1 MDEKKQPGISFN
13 GIILTK
19 EKFWRD
25 YSVPDN
31 ASPDLSINVNR
42 SNQGREWITEIS
54 FSLRM
59 IYQEKEVLQLDS
71 TFVGFFSVIEGEENM
86 EIEQYMQNHS
96 PALMFPY
103 IREHISTVTQK
114 AGIKPEFLAPV
125 NVLALLKN
133 AHSQ

>member
-1 MDEKKQPGISFN
+1 M
-13 GIILTK
+13 
-19 EKFWRD
+19 
-25 YSVPDN
+25 
-31 ASPDLSINVNR
+31 
-42 SNQGREWITEIS
+42 
-54 FSLRM
+54 
-59 IYQEKEVLQLDS
+59 DS

-114 AGIKPEFLAPV
+114 AGIKPVFLAPV

-133 AHSQ
+133 AQSQ